1 MKQKIILL
9 SIVLAVCSQAFSQQL
24 VIETG
29 KAITSF
35 DYKNSQGNQL
45 DNLQSTNQ
53 NYMYVGYRT
62 KIFKDYI
69 HASLGTSYSTYGAI
83 GSDNT
88 LNNYFEWETS
98 YIGLNLGL
106 DFRFFKVKKFNFYVK
121 GTFSS
126 EFIIQGT
133 QTLNNTVYKLVGADD
148 FDQTNYFFKAGA
160 FIEYP
165 ISKNA
170 NLFIQYMGGKSKQLR
185 DSVLNPD
192 QEKLRLVSHNFGFG
206 LFINLKS

>member
-1 MKQKIILL
+1 MKQKIIVF
-9 SIVLAVCSQAFSQQL
+9 SIFLTVCMQAFSQQL
-24 VIETG
+24 VLETG

-62 KIFKDYI
+62 KVFKDFI
-69 HASLGTSYSTYGAI
+69 FASLGVNYSTYGAI
-83 GSDNT
+83 GSDNV

-98 YIGLNLGL
+98 YLGLNVGL
-106 DFRFFKVKKFNFYVK
+106 DFRLFKIKKINFYVK
-121 GTFSS
+121 STFSS

-133 QTLNNTVYKLVGADD
+133 QTLNNTVYDLVGADD
-148 FDQTNYFFKAGA
+148 FDQTNYFFKVGT
-160 FIEYP
+160 FIDYP
-165 ISKNA
+165 ISKHMT
-170 NLFIQYMGGKSKQLR
+170 LFFQYMGGKSKQLR
-185 DSVLNPD
+185 SSVSNID
-192 QEKLRLVSHNFGFG
+192 QEQLRLVSHNFGFG

>member
-1 MKQKIILL
+1 MKKAYILIL
-9 SIVLAVCSQAFSQQL
+9 MVSLFSFQANSQQL
-24 VIETG
+24 VLETG
-29 KAITSF
+29 KAITGF
-35 DYKNSQGNQL
+35 DFENSQGNQL
-45 DNLQSTNQ
+45 NNLQSTNQ
-53 NYMYVGYRT
+53 SYMYLGYRT

-69 HASLGTSYSTYGAI
+69 QVSLGANYSTYGVI
-83 GSDNT
+83 GSDNDV
-88 LNNYFEWETS
+88 NNYFEWEVS

-106 DFRFFKVKKFNFYVK
+106 DFRLFKIKKFNFYIK

-126 EFIIQGT
+126 SFIIQGT
-133 QTLNNTVYKLVGADD
+133 QTLNNTVYELVGADD

-165 ISKNA
+165 ISKNIS
-170 NLFIQYMGGKSKQLR
+170 FFVQYMGGKSKQLR
-185 DSVLNPD
+185 DSVLNTD

>member
-1 MKQKIILL
+1 MKLKTILFSILL
-9 SIVLAVCSQAFSQQL
+9 VVYSQIFSQQIIL
-24 VIETG
+24 ETG

-35 DYKNSQGNQL
+35 DYENSQGNQL

-62 KIFKDYI
+62 KIFKDFI
-69 HASLGTSYSTYGAI
+69 HVSLGTNYSTYGAI
-83 GSDNT
+83 GSDNNV
-88 LNNYFEWETS
+88 NNYFEWETS
-98 YIGLNLGL
+98 YLGLNLGL
-106 DFRFFKVKKFNFYVK
+106 DFRLFNIKKFNFYVK

-133 QTLNNTVYKLVGADD
+133 QTLNNTVYDLVGEDD
-148 FDQTNYFFKAGA
+148 FDQTNYFFRAGT

-165 ISKNA
+165 ISQNV

-185 DSVLNPD
+185 NSTSNTD

>member
-1 MKQKIILL
+1 MKNIYILL
-9 SIVLAVCSQAFSQQL
+9 LINVLFSFQVNSQQL
-24 VIETG
+24 VLETG

-35 DYKNSQGNQL
+35 DYENSQGNQL

-62 KIFKDYI
+62 KVFKDFI
-69 HASLGTSYSTYGAI
+69 HTSLGVNYSTYGAI
-83 GSDNT
+83 GSDNEV
-88 LNNYFEWETS
+88 NNFFKWETS
-98 YIGLNLGL
+98 YLGLNLGL
-106 DFRFFKVKKFNFYVK
+106 DFRFLKIKKINFYIK
-121 GTFSS
+121 GSLSS

-133 QTLNNTVYKLVGADD
+133 QTLNNTVYDLVGEDD

-160 FIEYP
+160 FIDYP
-165 ISKNA
+165 ISKNMSV
-170 NLFIQYMGGKSKQLR
+170 FIQYIGGKSKQLR
-185 DSVLNPD
+185 NSVSNID